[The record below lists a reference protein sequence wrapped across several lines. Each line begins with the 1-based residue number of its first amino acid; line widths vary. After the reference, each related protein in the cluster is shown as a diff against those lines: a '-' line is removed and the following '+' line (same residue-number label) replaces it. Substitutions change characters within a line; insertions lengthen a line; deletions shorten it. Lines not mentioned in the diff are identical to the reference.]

1 MLLSNPLCKFANQ
14 FRCVQLSYLRTRRNY
29 ELAVLNSE
37 FLIFLTREI
46 FFANFRLF
54 SLITRSISK
63 MKQDSLRGI
72 DPLSSSCSSSLRV
85 CTLPT
90 IHQDRTRVN
99 KRFSRDSSSEDGI
112 FSNRILP
119 CVQDLKN
126 SLLLSIDFFREE
138 GSIRKLGEY
147 QKIFSSSFKSRD
159 SLVWSQRIR
168 GYVYWDVSH
177 GTDYKSKS
185 KSHNFNILEFD
196 DFSFDWSIICTNFKG
211 GTIGIDSLRN
221 DT

>member
-46 FFANFRLF
+46 FFRQLS
-54 SLITRSISK
+54 SLLVNYKIN
-63 MKQDSLRGI
+63 KQDEARFPPR
-72 DPLSSSCSSSLRV
+72 DRSSFPSCSSSLRV

-90 IHQDRTRVN
+90 IHQDHTRVN

-159 SLVWSQRIR
+159 SLV
-168 GYVYWDVSH
+168 
-177 GTDYKSKS
+177 
-185 KSHNFNILEFD
+185 
-196 DFSFDWSIICTNFKG
+196 
-211 GTIGIDSLRN
+211 
-221 DT
+221 